1 MRDETGA
8 SVAQC
13 SRTNLLLLDVRGLLQ
28 ALADVVDVGA
38 RFAGEAVFAVE
49 RLHHE
54 QVCAVGAKHA
64 AGADF
69 PARYPRGSPAP
80 PPPRVKGMPVAAK
93 NKISTSA
100 KLKLTTREKV
110 QHRLAVLPHVWLFYH
125 MSLYHSKVGRRI

>member
-54 QVCAVGAKHA
+54 QVRAVGAKHA
-64 AGADF
+64 AGADL
-69 PARYPRGSPAP
+69 PARDPRGSPAP
-80 PPPRVKGMPVAAK
+80 PP
-93 NKISTSA
+93 
-100 KLKLTTREKV
+100 
-110 QHRLAVLPHVWLFYH
+110 LAVS
-125 MSLYHSKVGRRI
+125 SLGIRQKKRILAAERVPG

>member
-38 RFAGEAVFAVE
+38 RFAGEAIFAVE

-54 QVCAVGAKHA
+54 QVRAVGAKHA
-64 AGADF
+64 AGADL
-69 PARYPRGSPAP
+69 PARDPRWSPAP
-80 PPPRVKGMPVAAK
+80 PPLAVSMLV
-93 NKISTSA
+93 SA
-100 KLKLTTREKV
+100 KRKEFLQLKE
-110 QHRLAVLPHVWLFYH
+110 
-125 MSLYHSKVGRRI
+125 